1 MLKNYILIVLTV
13 CISVIAQ
20 TFLKN
25 GMKQIGR
32 IDNLDIKMI
41 VPVAWSMGT
50 NIFVIGGLSL
60 YVIGTFIWLILLS
73 RLDLSFLY
81 PFGALQYM
89 LIFIVSFLVFGEN
102 IKPARIAGALIILVG
117 IYIISKYG

>member
-1 MLKNYILIVLTV
+1 MLKNYILILLTV

-32 IDNLDIKMI
+32 IDNLDVKI
-41 VPVAWSMGT
+41 VIPTALRMGT
-50 NIFVIGGLSL
+50 NIFVVGGLSL
-60 YVIGTFIWLILLS
+60 YVIGTFIWLVLLS

-81 PFGALQYM
+81 PFGALQYLFIFAVSY
-89 LIFIVSFLVFGEN
+89 LIFGEN
-102 IKPARIAGALIILVG
+102 IKAGRIAGAAIILLG

>member
-25 GMKQIGR
+25 GMKQIGH

-60 YVIGTFIWLILLS
+60 YVIGTFIWLVLLS

-81 PFGALQYM
+81 PFGALQYL

-102 IKPARIAGALIILVG
+102 IKPARIAGALVILVG

>member
-102 IKPARIAGALIILVG
+102 IKPARIAGALVILVG